1 MSNTEDLVFDAE
13 SHAYLLDGLV
23 VPSVT
28 QILAAEGII
37 DGQWYTEEGR
47 RRGDHVHLALRY
59 HDEGRLDEKSV
70 TDEVRPYLEAW
81 QRFISETGFIC
92 LHIEQPFADGNLGF
106 AGTPDRTGWMDGDR
120 VLSVIDIKT
129 GAPEPWHALQTAAYA
144 VGLGKRLARRWSVYL
159 RPNGSYRLV
168 QHRSNDDIQAWLGI
182 VSVHNWKLK
191 YMGRKS

>member
-1 MSNTEDLVFDAE
+1 MNGLVFDAE
-13 SHAYLLDGLV
+13 RHAYLLDGRV

-59 HDEGRLDEKSV
+59 HDEGRLDEESV

-92 LHIEQPFADGNLGF
+92 LQIEQPFADRNLGF
-106 AGTPDRTGWMDGDR
+106 AGTPDRVGWMDGDKT
-120 VLSVIDIKT
+120 LSIIDIKT

-144 VGLGKRLARRWSVYL
+144 VGLGKRTVMRWSVYL
-159 RPNGSYRLV
+159 KPNGAYRLIRHQAIEDV
-168 QHRSNDDIQAWLGI
+168 IAWLGL

-191 YMGRKS
+191 YMGSKS